1 MSEAE
6 STPRCVLCQAP
17 LTEGLL
23 ECPRC
28 LWSELDRGSRRFAA
42 GMVATRS
49 LEDSGDQ
56 SDPAGAGH
64 PLVGQ
69 TIGGCVLEERLG
81 HGGMGVVWRAR
92 QLAPARE
99 VALKMMKAN
108 AAHAGEFRARFELEA
123 RALAALDHPG
133 ILPLYDYG
141 EDDGCAWFT
150 MKLAAGGTMAE
161 RRQEFAGKW
170 RRIGEMIR
178 SLALALQYAHDH
190 GVLHRDLKPGN
201 ILFDAAD
208 QPCIA
213 DFGLAKLTGEASV
226 LDGSLA
232 VLGTPA
238 YLAPEVA
245 AADARAATTASDIYG
260 LGATLYEL
268 LASAPPYAAKSLHT
282 MLREITSTDPVPP
295 SRRADSRG
303 PGALPVPRDLE
314 IICMKC
320 LAREPA
326 RRYVSARALAED
338 LDRWL
343 SGRPIS
349 ARHASLAERAWAL
362 ARRNPAVAGLAAALF
377 TALFAGGIALYF
389 KNRELRGALN
399 DASAAR
405 EDAEQRIEFM
415 TRHLGDKMK
424 SYGQLTLL
432 NEVFDDVAR
441 YYAARPADAADAEAV
456 ERSINF
462 HVRAGE
468 MLVPQGKVED
478 ALKQFN
484 EAIALAQDAAAR
496 FPDKERFRV
505 LLVESHQLTGLAL
518 LDFNRDEEVMQIL
531 RRGMEQVTRPATAA
545 ERAARAGIL
554 SVAARTAAHLK
565 DWPTAVSLADEAVTL
580 RRTLLRDASGPAEQ
594 VALSEALQARGVV
607 LKENADDV
615 KGSDPAQAAELFLQ
629 SLAAFTEMRDLLVDA
644 VKARPEHLPWQR
656 SLASSHNWMAAVQRR
671 QGNYEEAKKNL
682 AEQRRFMK
690 PLLSAE
696 PLNGEW
702 QMAMVLNA
710 WQEGYIARKTGADEE
725 QRRWNENQV
734 EISTRLMNQNPSVR
748 MWWGHHRD
756 ALGELGRAAR
766 ERQDSAAAGEAFTKA
781 AEAALRANQLTASPG
796 ELEDMAGLMEESI
809 DVVFAA
815 GDSAGAAARAENF
828 AVRMEAHAAEL
839 PAEARDPWLHCA
851 ERVRLRAEV
860 LRASQNSPTDT
871 LAVYRKGLSL
881 PGGLDFIPA
890 RVRETARSDFRRLL
904 KSEPPDKAIAAAE
917 QWMSFIDDLAAAPVT
932 AGWRAGWFRLAG
944 TVLKEVTEQHPETHA
959 AAREFARAALD
970 RLKSATP
977 ELELTK
983 EEEEAASR
991 VDALLSQ

>member
-28 LWSELDRGSRRFAA
+28 LWSELDGGSRRFAA
-42 GMVATRS
+42 GLVPTLS
-49 LEDSGDQ
+49 LEESGGQ

-64 PLVGQ
+64 PLIGQ

-92 QLAPARE
+92 QLAPVRE

-123 RALAALDHPG
+123 RALAVLEHPG

-150 MKLAAGGTMAE
+150 MKLAAGGTMAL
-161 RRQEFAGKW
+161 RREEFAGKW

-268 LASAPPYAAKSLHT
+268 LAGAPPYAAKSLHT

-295 SRRADSRG
+295 SRRADSRE

-326 RRYVSARALAED
+326 RRYVSARALADD

-349 ARHASLAERAWAL
+349 ARHASLAERSWAL

-377 TALFAGGIALYF
+377 MALFTGGIVLYF
-389 KNRELRGALN
+389 KNRELRGALKES
-399 DASAAR
+399 SAAR

-415 TRHLGDKMK
+415 TRSLGDKMR

-441 YYAARPADAADAEAV
+441 YYAARPASADDAVAV
-456 ERSINF
+456 ERRINF

-468 MLVPQGKVED
+468 MLVPQGKVDD
-478 ALKQFN
+478 ALRQFN
-484 EAIALAQDAAAR
+484 EAIALAKDAAAR
-496 FPDKERFRV
+496 FPDEEKFRV

-518 LDFNRDEEVMQIL
+518 LDFNRDAAVMEIL
-531 RRGMEQVTRPATAA
+531 QRGIAQVARPATAA

-554 SVAARTAAHLK
+554 SIAARTAAHLE
-565 DWPTAVSLADEAVTL
+565 DWPTAINLADEAVAL
-580 RRTLLRDASGPAEQ
+580 RRALLRDASGAAQ
-594 VALSEALQARGVV
+594 QTALALALEARGIV

-615 KGSDPAQAAELFLQ
+615 KDGDPAQAAELFLE
-629 SLAAFTEMRDLLVDA
+629 SLAAFTEMRDLLVEA
-644 VKARPEHLPWQR
+644 VKAAPEFLPWQR

-682 AEQRRFMK
+682 AEQRRFME

-710 WQEGYIARKTGADEE
+710 WQETYIARKLGAQDE
-725 QRRWNENQV
+725 QRRWNETQV
-734 EISTRLMNQNPSVR
+734 ELSTRLMNQNPSVR

-756 ALGELGRAAR
+756 ALRDLGRAAR
-766 ERQDSAAAGEAFTKA
+766 DRQDSAAAGEAFAKA

-796 ELEDMAGLMEESI
+796 ELEDMAGLMEDSI
-809 DVVFAA
+809 DEIFAA

-828 AVRMEAHAAEL
+828 AVRMEAHAAKL
-839 PAEARDPWLHCA
+839 PAEDQAVWQHCA
-851 ERVRLRAEV
+851 ERVRLRAEL
-860 LRASQNSPTDT
+860 LRASQNGPTDA

-881 PGGLDFIPA
+881 PGGLEYIPA
-890 RVRETARSDFRRLL
+890 EVREEARSDFRRVL
-904 KSEPPDKAIAAAE
+904 KAGTPDKALAAAE
-917 QWMSFIDDLAAAPVT
+917 QWMSFTDALAAAPVSE
-932 AGWRAGWFRLAG
+932 GWRAGWFRLAG
-944 TVLKEVTEQHPETHA
+944 TVVSEVQEAHPGALPA
-959 AAREFARAALD
+959 AKAFARTALD
-970 RLKSATP
+970 RLKAATP
-977 ELELTK
+977 HLPLT
-983 EEEEAASR
+983 EEEAKAAAR
-991 VDALLSQ
+991 VEALVNP